1 MKILNPFKLQNW
13 EYKKFLIVILGIQLS
28 LLGLF
33 GLNKLGIETPI
44 LRTVIG
50 FIYVSFVPGY
60 LILRI
65 LRLNKLDSL
74 ESFLYS
80 VGLSIF
86 FVMLVGFLIN
96 ILYPNFGIT
105 DKPISELP
113 IILSVSVSVCLLLF
127 LSYFSDLKD
136 NNPEYTNLKDI
147 INPQFLL
154 LTLIPFL
161 AFFGSYIANFYSN
174 NLLLMFFYAFLAAYL
189 LIIIFSEK
197 SLNYPYILFI
207 ISISVLLIT
216 NLSGGTYIKIYDGEG
231 IVPINTVEKGIF
243 EDNIKDNYYSVI
255 GNGLYVPIIMK
266 ILSINLITTYKYFF
280 AFVYSLIPLLVYLTI
295 KSLNILKNEK
305 EIFFSAVLFLTLSP
319 FLNLLP
325 FLKKQGLSMFFLA
338 LFFYSFFNNSNTK
351 KTTIITISLIS
362 IIWSH
367 YGIAS
372 LLLVQLILVSLI
384 LYIIKNILK
393 KKYAYTNNLLSK
405 FSVLYILL
413 FFSWYLYISNGSL
426 IQSLFN
432 ISSTVYSSIF
442 SLDIES
448 SRGYSTLSTF
458 HSTLSIINKLLNI
471 SILGLSSTGL
481 FLALYNFI
489 VKKEFFNKNFLIYL
503 IMSSMYTIILILT
516 LIPGFAV
523 MNVSRLTSVSFLL
536 LSPYPLYFVSIFNK
550 FKSKIHT
557 PLNGYANKLICTLV
571 CINFLISSGFVG
583 EIFNQHPMQLSISKE
598 SLKNSEDMGDISK
611 YYTGMT
617 LPRDVQGTKWIAKN
631 RISNNKINAILGH
644 MDSVGVFQPYA
655 GIEWYKLTKIQKDR
669 YNDIKGY
676 VFLHTINT
684 APKIGIY
691 TDAYATQL
699 YYYNC
704 SQLLF
709 KLESDS
715 KIYDNSG
722 SQIYLT

>member
-13 EYKKFLIVILGIQLS
+13 EYKKFLMVILGIQLS

-33 GLNKLGIETPI
+33 GLNKLGVETPI
-44 LRTVIG
+44 LRAFIG
-50 FIYVSFVPGY
+50 FIYVSFIPGY

-65 LRLNKLDSL
+65 LKLNKLDSL

-86 FVMLVGFLIN
+86 FIMLVGFLIN

-105 DKPISELP
+105 DKPISEIPVMLSISGSV
-113 IILSVSVSVCLLLF
+113 IILLI
-127 LSYFSDLKD
+127 LSYF
-136 NNPEYTNLKDI
+136 TNLKNTIQEYIDLNDI
-147 INPQFLL
+147 LNPQVLL
-154 LTLIPFL
+154 LSLVPFL
-161 AFFGSYIANFYSN
+161 AIFGSFVSN
-174 NLLLMFFYAFLAAYL
+174 YYVTNVLLMFLYAILFLYL
-189 LIIIFSEK
+189 ITIIFSKK
-197 SLNYPYILFI
+197 SINYTYILFI
-207 ISISVLLIT
+207 LSISLLLIV

-231 IVPINTVEKGIF
+231 IVPVNTIEKGFF
-243 EDNIKDNYYSVI
+243 EGNIKDNYYSVI

-266 ILSINLITTYKYFF
+266 LLSINLITTYTYFF
-280 AFVYSLIPLLVYLTI
+280 AFIYSLIPLLVHITI
-295 KSLNILKNEK
+295 KSINMLKTEK
-305 EIFFSAVLFLTLSP
+305 EIFFSAFLFLSLSP

-338 LFFYSFFNNSNTK
+338 LFFYSFFNNKLNK
-351 KTTIITISLIS
+351 KTSLITIFLIS
-362 IIWSH
+362 IIWAH
-367 YGIAS
+367 YGVAS
-372 LLLVQLILVSLI
+372 LLLAQLMLVSLI
-384 LYIIKNILK
+384 LFIINNILK
-393 KKYAYTNNLLSK
+393 KKYAHNNLLK
-405 FSVLYILL
+405 RYCVIYLLL

-432 ISSTVYSSIF
+432 IFSTVYSSIF
-442 SLDIES
+442 SLNIES

-458 HSTLSIINKLLNI
+458 QSTLSIINKLLNI
-471 SILGLSSTGL
+471 FILGLSSAGL
-481 FLALYNFI
+481 FLAMYNFI
-489 VKKEFFNKNFLIYL
+489 VKKEFFNKNFLSYL
-503 IMSSMYTIILILT
+503 IISSMYTIILILT

-523 MNVSRLTSVSFLL
+523 MNVSRLTAMSFLL
-536 LSPYPLYFVSIFNK
+536 LAPYPLYFVSIFNK
-550 FKSKIHT
+550 FKSQIHT
-557 PLNGYANKLICTLV
+557 PLNGYTNKLICTLI

-583 EIFNQHPMQLSISKE
+583 EIVNQQPMQLSISKD
-598 SLKNSEDMGDISK
+598 SLKNSEDMSDISK

-655 GIEWYKLTKIQKDR
+655 GIEWYKLTKIQKDM

-676 VFLHTINT
+676 VFLYTINT
-684 APKIGIY
+684 APKIGIF

-704 SQLLF
+704 SELLF

-722 SQIYLT
+722 SQVYFT